1 MFQTLRRSSERLH
14 LGRRLLSRAAILSL
28 VAAFPPAALLAH
40 GYKAGAISIA
50 HPWSRQTAP
59 GQTVGGGF
67 LVAANADDKEDRLVS
82 VTSPAAAEVQLH
94 SMAMDGGVMR
104 MRHVTGGLPVQ
115 AHGKLELKP
124 GGFHVMFIGLKAP
137 LKLGAKIPATLT
149 FTRAGKVKVEFAV
162 EPISSTGPAAAP
174 AVDHSHA
181 GH

>member
-1 MFQTLRRSSERLH
+1 MLNRLAIK
-14 LGRRLLSRAAILSL
+14 LAAPL
-28 VAAFPPAALLAH
+28 VAAALPTAAVLAH

-67 LVAANADDKEDRLVS
+67 LVVTNAGGKEDRLIS
-82 VTSPAAAEVQLH
+82 ATSPAAAEVQLH
-94 SMAMDGGVMR
+94 TMSMDGGVMR
-104 MRHVTGGLPVQ
+104 MRQVTDGLPVP

-137 LKLGAKIPATLT
+137 LKLGAKVPATLT
-149 FTRAGKVKVEFAV
+149 FKRAGKVKVAFAV
-162 EPISSTGPAAAP
+162 EAITYTGPSAAP
-174 AVDHSHA
+174 AMDHSHA